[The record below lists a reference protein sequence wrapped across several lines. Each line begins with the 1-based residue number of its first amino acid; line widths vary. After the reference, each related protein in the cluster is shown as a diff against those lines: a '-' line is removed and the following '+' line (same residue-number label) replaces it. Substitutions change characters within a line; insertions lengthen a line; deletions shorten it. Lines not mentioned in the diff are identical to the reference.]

1 MFSLSLRCHHSH
13 PEKPERLEMID
24 QRFKEFNLFQRLHK
38 LPIRSATTDELC
50 LAHTRSHVNAMRKI
64 VESNELQ
71 ASCERFNSVY
81 FHPKTF
87 ECACIAA
94 GSVLQVVDEV
104 LNGNSRSGVCVIRPP
119 GHHAES
125 DLPHGFCIFNNVAV
139 GAQYAVRDH
148 GLKR

>member
-1 MFSLSLRCHHSH
+1 
-13 PEKPERLEMID
+13 MIE
-24 QRFKEFNLFQRLHK
+24 QRFKEYNLFQRLQK

-50 LAHTRSHVNAMRKI
+50 LAHTRLHINSMRKI
-64 VESNELQ
+64 VESKELQ
-71 ASCERFNSVY
+71 ESGEKFNSVY

-87 ECACIAA
+87 ECACVAA

-139 GAQYAVRDH
+139 AAQYAVRDH